1 MRKLYTVMLVD
12 SLCIAHIRLI
22 IVLSKLAWTGKWTS
36 SSLRASYGCFG
47 IYPTV
52 PMGYHMISLVE
63 RQKTTYLTVGTRLEV
78 SSETPTHQLLSCSFY
93 DYSSHI
99 QRVVEGV
106 AKQELWALPVL

>member
-1 MRKLYTVMLVD
+1 M
-12 SLCIAHIRLI
+12 
-22 IVLSKLAWTGKWTS
+22 
-36 SSLRASYGCFG
+36 
-47 IYPTV
+47 
-52 PMGYHMISLVE
+52 LVE

-78 SSETPTHQLLSCSFY
+78 SSETPTHQLLTSCLFY